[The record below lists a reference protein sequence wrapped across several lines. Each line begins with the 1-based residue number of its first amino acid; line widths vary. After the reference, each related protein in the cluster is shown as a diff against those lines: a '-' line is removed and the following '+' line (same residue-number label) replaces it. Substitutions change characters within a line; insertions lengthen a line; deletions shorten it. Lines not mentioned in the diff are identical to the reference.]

1 MTTLLLALLLTG
13 TVRDRGGEPLPGAT
27 VFVKGT
33 QTSVVAG
40 ADGGFSIEVE
50 KLPVTLVAFL
60 GGFEAKEIE
69 ARADAP
75 LDIRLQLVATETMTV
90 TAQADRDAPMS
101 TYTRRPLDIVRTPG
115 AQGDVFRAL
124 QTLPGVA
131 KADDGAGLFVRGGD
145 VSETRVLLDG
155 TTIAHPYRYETP
167 SGGQAGSVEPFL
179 LEGIAF
185 STGGFSARHGNALSA
200 IVDLRGLGKPS
211 SSATTVTAGLAGVST
226 RLAIPGDAERGFRV
240 SGNLRFPRLLFAVNG
255 APREFD
261 RYPSGW
267 DFNVS
272 AHYGAL
278 KVFAMEQRT
287 SVGVEVQR
295 DSFEG
300 FLHAATRQDIVAA
313 SLRTYAGEWQVTSS
327 LGADVYANRT
337 NVGVLDIRNE
347 DRRLSWRTDLARVF
361 GATIVRMGV
370 DADAAW
376 HDLTGHTSIRGGDYD
391 GVSGTLPLDVAH
403 RDWHGGLYAEGERTW
418 GRVTPTVGVRVDRS
432 GHAGTWTDPRLNVT
446 VALRKNEQLR
456 FAWGIYHQ
464 APATQ
469 YYERADAL
477 RPMRATHLVAGY
489 EHGNPDSA
497 LHVRVEAYEKRY
509 SDLPLEVGERF
520 TSAGHGHAR
529 GIDLYA
535 QRQWTA
541 LTVRATYSFVD
552 ARRRWTPYEQR
563 QRYVI
568 PDGTWRPDFWIPHSA
583 GVVANW
589 NPIASITISSGFYA
603 ASGRPVTPVTGT
615 VVTERGLVPI
625 YGEINSDQ
633 LPRFERFDLSSSY
646 RRVRKSHSLIYIL
659 GISNVFARENAFEYA
674 YSEDYSE
681 RRPVV
686 SAAPRSVYAAISYT
700 R

>member
-1 MTTLLLALLLTG
+1 MTTMLLALLLTG
-13 TVRDRGGEPLPGAT
+13 TVRDRGGEALPGAT
-27 VFVKGT
+27 VFIKGT
-33 QTSVVAG
+33 QAGVVTG
-40 ADGGFSIEVE
+40 ADGSFSIEAE
-50 KLPVTLVAFL
+50 TLPVTLVAFL
-60 GGFEAKEIE
+60 GGFEAKEVE
-69 ARADAP
+69 VAAAGP
-75 LDIRLQLVATETMTV
+75 VDIRLQLVASESMTV
-90 TAQADRDAPMS
+90 TAAADRDVPMS
-101 TYTRRPLDIVRTPG
+101 TYLRRPLDVVRTPG

-131 KADDGAGLFVRGGD
+131 KADEGAGLFVRGGD

-211 SSATTVTAGLAGVST
+211 SSATTVTAGLAGLAT
-226 RLAIPGDAERGFRV
+226 RLAIPGDAQRGLRV

-261 RYPSGW
+261 RYPGGW
-267 DFNVS
+267 DLNVS

-287 SVGVEVQR
+287 AVGVEIER

-300 FLHAATRQDIVAA
+300 FLHAETRQDIVAA
-313 SLRTYAGEWQVTSS
+313 SIKTYAGEWQVTSS
-327 LGADVYANRT
+327 LGADVYTNRT
-337 NVGVLDIRNE
+337 SAGVLDIRNE
-347 DRRLSWRTDLARVF
+347 DRRLSWRTDLARLF
-361 GATIVRMGV
+361 GRTIVRTGI

-376 HDLTGHTSIRGGDYD
+376 HDLTGRTSIRGGDYH
-391 GVSGTLPLDVAH
+391 GVSGTRPLEVAYRERH
-403 RDWHGGLYAEGERTW
+403 AGVYAEAERTW
-418 GRVTPTVGVRVDRS
+418 GRITPTAGVRVDQSNRTGS
-432 GHAGTWTDPRLNVT
+432 WIDPRLNVT
-446 VALRKNEQLR
+446 VALRNDEQLR

-464 APATQ
+464 APASQ
-469 YYERADAL
+469 YYERADTL

-489 EHGNPDSA
+489 EYGNPDA
-497 LHVRVEAYEKRY
+497 DLHVRVEAYEKRY

-520 TSAGHGHAR
+520 TSNGYGHAR
-529 GIDLYA
+529 GVDVFA

-541 LTVRATYSFVD
+541 LTLRGTYSYVD

-568 PDGTWRPDFWIPHSA
+568 PDRTWRPDFWIPHSV
-583 GVVANW
+583 GLVASW
-589 NPIASITISSGFYA
+589 NPIASITIGTAFHM

-615 VVTERGLVPI
+615 IVTERGVVPVF
-625 YGEINSDQ
+625 GEINSDR
-633 LPRFERFDLSSSY
+633 LPRYERFDLSSSY

-659 GISNVFARENAFEYA
+659 GITNVFARENAFEYA